1 MNFVEILEYHAL
13 QETLES
19 LIESEKTFDQQF
31 KSWEVSFIQW
41 KEQNANHPDKV
52 LIEVVA
58 VCD

>member
-1 MNFVEILEYHAL
+1 MASYV

-31 KSWEVSFIQW
+31 KSWELSFMQW

-52 LIEVVA
+52 LFNPVSVL
-58 VCD
+58 